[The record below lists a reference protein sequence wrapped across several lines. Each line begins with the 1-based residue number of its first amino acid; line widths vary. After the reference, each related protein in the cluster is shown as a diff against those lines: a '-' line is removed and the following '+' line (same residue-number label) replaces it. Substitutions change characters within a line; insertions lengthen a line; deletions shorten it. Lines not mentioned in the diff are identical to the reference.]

1 MPKVSQKY
9 RTRDFKQVLQK
20 LDSLSFDMNILRTIS
35 YKKVVQCNFT
45 KHKSFLIAS
54 PYHGTKSKADCT
66 KLLHDFIDHNHKTV
80 TRD

>member
-9 RTRDFKQVLQK
+9 RTRGFKQVLQK

-54 PYHGTKSKADCT
+54 PYQGTEPKADCT
-66 KLLHDFIDHNHKTV
+66 KLLHAFIDHNHKTV